1 MRALVGTQFQCG
13 HGRNV
18 AAFEN
23 DLSRRWLNQSIEQ
36 TDKRRLAGTGET
48 HDNENLARLDAE
60 TDVVDCHHVSRLLE
74 ISFRPRPCLISSAAR
89 SGFGPKI
96 FDRFL
101 TVRISVPET
110 AMGFATAETSSA
122 LIAPGWTT
130 PSGAN
135 VRFGVILSSQ
145 KASTKNRSAR
155 LVILHSPCTRRPR
168 SPWPHTSASFMT
180 ELSAQSR
187 GQTS

>member
-1 MRALVGTQFQCG
+1 MGAMSRPSRMTCPDVGSIS
-13 HGRNV
+13 R
-18 AAFEN
+18 
-23 DLSRRWLNQSIEQ
+23 LSRRTSVDLPEPERPMTTKISPAL
-36 TDKRRLAGTGET
+36 TLRLTSLTATMFP
-48 HDNENLARLDAE
+48 
-60 TDVVDCHHVSRLLE
+60 VCSK

-155 LVILHSPCTRRPR
+155 LVSLHSPCTRRPR

-187 GQTS
+187 GQTSRDS

>member
-74 ISFRPRPCLISSAAR
+74 NFVSS
-89 SGFGPKI
+89 
-96 FDRFL
+96 
-101 TVRISVPET
+101 ET
-110 AMGFATAETSSA
+110 LPYQLGSA
-122 LIAPGWTT
+122 LGLRPEDFRQVPDRKNIGPGD
-130 PSGAN
+130 GDGLCYRGNIFRADC
-135 VRFGVILSSQ
+135 
-145 KASTKNRSAR
+145 AR
-155 LVILHSPCTRRPR
+155 LDYAFWRECQVWGHSVIPKGKYKKSKCSTR
-168 SPWPHTSASFMT
+168 
-180 ELSAQSR
+180 
-187 GQTS
+187 